1 MYSVQGGQDLQF
13 MATKRLIV
21 YLYTTAHFIC
31 TRTYASTGAGVEG
44 RGGCEYGHFIAIN
57 PPPPCIRGLGTWY
70 QQQNSLQN
78 KNDK

>member
-31 TRTYASTGAGVEG
+31 TRTYASTGAGGGAGEG
-44 RGGCEYGHFIAIN
+44 AS
-57 PPPPCIRGLGTWY
+57 TVT
-70 QQQNSLQN
+70 
-78 KNDK
+78 